1 MSPAPVAA
9 SDPVSRSALTSKS
22 PLAAYAFSLVERYA
36 PINRPVLL
44 VGPVGC
50 GKTWLA
56 AEVHRRSGRPGQ
68 FVVLSSGATSEEL
81 FRDQLFGH
89 VAGAFTGAVT
99 RRVGLI
105 DKAACGT
112 LLLDDLALM
121 GTAQQSA
128 LLDVLATGRFY
139 PIGSPDERMS
149 AARFL
154 FASTRSLAELTAHG
168 ALLPDLASR
177 IGEFVIPVPALAHR
191 SNDIMPLAV
200 EAAIRFQEDQGRS
213 GDVRFTTECQDV
225 LLRYPWPR
233 NVRELI
239 QVVEC
244 AATHAWVGTPPIV
257 IDVVHLPERFARP
270 FEPAEPAPVS
280 DAIVAAALKQTGGN
294 QTAAGKLLGRSRST
308 VRRHMPPRAAAS
320 GRGAVVPGADALFP
334 DPVGQPAGRKSPSDN
349 DERGS

>member
-1 MSPAPVAA
+1 MSPAPAAA
-9 SDPVSRSALTSKS
+9 SGPGSRTALTSKS
-22 PLAAYAFSLVERYA
+22 PLAAYAFALVDRYA
-36 PINRPVLL
+36 PIHRPVLL

-56 AEVHRRSGRPGQ
+56 SEVHRRSGRPGQ

-121 GTAQQSA
+121 GTAQQAA

-139 PIGSPDERMS
+139 PIGSPDERVS
-149 AARFL
+149 TARFL
-154 FASTRSLAELTAHG
+154 FASTRSLPDLTAHG

-177 IGEFVIPVPALAHR
+177 IGEFLIPVPALAHR

-200 EAAIRFQEDQGRS
+200 EAAIRFQEDHGRS
-213 GDVRFTTECQDV
+213 GDVQFTTACQDV
-225 LLRYPWPR
+225 LLRHPWPR

-239 QVVEC
+239 QVVER
-244 AATHAWVGTPPIV
+244 AATHAWVGTPPVV
-257 IDVVHLPERFARP
+257 IDVMHLPERFARP
-270 FEPAEPAPVS
+270 FEPAEPTPVS
-280 DAIVAAALKQTGGN
+280 EAIVAEALKRTGGN

-308 VRRHMPPRAAAS
+308 VRRHMPARRGAS
-320 GRGAVVPGADALFP
+320 GSGAVVAEPDALFP
-334 DPVGQPAGRKSPSDN
+334 DLTARPTRLNGPSDN
-349 DERGS
+349 DDRGS